1 MKVIANNKKASHEYF
16 ILQTFE
22 AGIVLEGSEIKQI
35 RNSKVTIGDAFIKIT
50 PKNEVVIINMHIT
63 KYDKAHIVSTLN
75 ETRTRKLLLNKKEI
89 KKLINEQKNDNLT
102 IIPIKLYLKNG
113 RAKIEIALAK
123 GKKNY
128 DKRQTLKEKD
138 MKREIAKNN
147 KYR

>member
-35 RNSKVTIGDAFIKIT
+35 RNSKVTINDAFIKIT
-50 PKNEVVIINMHIT
+50 PRGEVIIINMHIT
-63 KYDKAHIVSTLN
+63 KYDKAHAVTTLN

-102 IIPIKLYLKNG
+102 IVPIKLYLKNG
-113 RAKIEIALAK
+113 RAKLEIALAK

-128 DKRQTLKEKD
+128 DKRQSLKEKD
-138 MKREIAKNN
+138 QKREIAKTN

>member
-1 MKVIANNKKASHEYF
+1 MKVIATNKKASHEYF

-50 PKNEVVIINMHIT
+50 PYNEVIIINMHIT
-63 KYDKAHIVSTLN
+63 KYDKAHTITTLN

-102 IIPIKLYLKNG
+102 IVPIKLYLKNG